1 MEQKRA
7 VAYIRVSSKSKAQ
20 SHSYEFQEFY
30 WRNEIAKRSDLELVN
45 IYADYGIS
53 GKTIRKRPQFLQM
66 IEDCRQGKIDVIYT
80 KSIQRFGRN
89 TEELIGT
96 VKKLRGYGVNVIF
109 EKEQIDTAQPN
120 SDLFLTIGAAVA
132 ENDLRIYSD
141 NQRWSMRKKF
151 ADGYVFIGHSIYGY
165 KMNKEN
171 NTLEIEPEQAKVVK
185 KIFDLYL
192 QGKGRQSIAKELEK
206 DGILSPTGNT
216 EWNENSVVKILKNE
230 KYKGCCLSQK
240 TLMIDGER
248 LMNDNLAPQYYMEN
262 THEAIVPAEIF
273 DNVQAKMERNKLKK
287 KVRRLSETPYPF
299 AKMIKCGLCGKYYQH
314 KINNSGTN
322 YAAPMWIC
330 SKRKKYGVA
339 GCDSSSLYDNVLRDK
354 FVECYNEFITTKAK
368 CEDEEI
374 LWMSHKKLLDSE
386 YELNTLYI
394 NKLITADAYRK
405 EIKEIKDKITDL
417 DKKISSYQ
425 GHFIKKS
432 DYVTISEFDED
443 KVNKFLKEVTV
454 INDRLIFAFI
464 NGAKISRKFANRV
477 PWNKKTYKEL
487 NYGNTQKS
495 ST

>member
-30 WRNEIAKRSDLELVN
+30 WKNEIAKRSDLELVN

-96 VKKLRGYGVNVIF
+96 VKKLRGFGVYVIF

-132 ENDLRIYSD
+132 ENDLRVYSD

-151 ADGYVFIGHSIYGY
+151 ADGYVVVGPLIYGY
-165 KMNKEN
+165 KMNKSN
-171 NTLEIEPEQAKVVK
+171 NTLEIVPEQASVVK
-185 KIFDLYL
+185 RIFDLYL
-192 QGKGRQSIAKELEK
+192 QGVGRQAIAKLMEK
-206 DGILSPTGNT
+206 DGIISPSGNT
-216 EWNENSVVKILKNE
+216 EWHENSVLKILCNE
-230 KYKGCCLSQK
+230 KYKGCSLSQK
-240 TLMIDGER
+240 TVKIDGIQIK
-248 LMNDNLAPQYYMEN
+248 NDNLAPQYYIEN
-262 THEAIVPAEIF
+262 THEAIIPVEVF
-273 DNVQAKMERNKLKK
+273 DKVQEMMKTVRAKK
-287 KVRRLSETPYPF
+287 KKPRLNDTPYPF

-314 KINNSGTN
+314 KINNSGKS
-322 YAAPMWIC
+322 YAMPMWIC
-330 SKRKKYGVA
+330 GRRKKYGVS
-339 GCDSSSLYDNVLRDK
+339 GCDSKFLYDNVLRDK
-354 FVECYNEFITTKAK
+354 FVECFNEFITTKAK

-374 LWMSHKKLLDSE
+374 LWTSHKKLLDSE

-394 NKLITADAYRK
+394 NKLITADAYQK

-454 INDRLIFAFI
+454 INDRLIFMFI

-487 NYGNTQKS
+487 DYGNTQKS

>member
-1 MEQKRA
+1 MERKRA

-151 ADGYVFIGHSIYGY
+151 ADGYIFIGHNIYGY

-171 NTLEIEPEQAKVVK
+171 NTLEIEPERAKVVK

-206 DGILSPTGNT
+206 DGILSPTGNA
-216 EWNENSVVKILKNE
+216 EWNENSIVKILKNE

-240 TLMIDGER
+240 TVMIDGER
-248 LMNDNLAPQYYMEN
+248 LINDNLAPQYYMEN
-262 THEAIVPAEIF
+262 THEAIIPAEIF

-314 KINNSGTN
+314 KINNVGKS

-330 SKRKKYGVA
+330 GRRKKYGVS
-339 GCDSSSLYDNVLRDK
+339 GCDSKFLYDNVLRDK
-354 FVECYNEFITTKAK
+354 FVECFNEFITKKAK

-374 LWMSHKKLLDSE
+374 LWQQHKNLLDSE

-394 NKLITADAYRK
+394 NKYISADAYQK
-405 EIKEIKDKITDL
+405 EIKEIKDKIADL

-432 DYVTISEFDED
+432 DYITINEFDED

-454 INDRLIFAFI
+454 INDLLIFTFI

>member
-1 MEQKRA
+1 MERKRA

-20 SHSYEFQEFY
+20 SRSYEFQEFY

-96 VKKLRGYGVNVIF
+96 VKKLRGFGVNVIF

-132 ENDLRIYSD
+132 ENDLRVYSD
-141 NQRWSMRKKF
+141 NQRWSIRKKF
-151 ADGYVFIGHSIYGY
+151 ADGYIVVGPWIYGY

-171 NTLEIEPEQAKVVK
+171 NTLEIVPEQAKVVK
-185 KIFDLYL
+185 KIFELYL
-192 QGKGRQSIAKELEK
+192 NGMGKQGIAKELEK
-206 DGILSPTGNT
+206 DDILSPTGNT
-216 EWNENSVVKILKNE
+216 VWHENTVLRILKNE
-230 KYKGCCLSQK
+230 KYKGCSLSQK
-240 TLMIDGER
+240 TVMMDGVR
-248 LMNDNLAPQYYMEN
+248 KINDNIATKYYIEN
-262 THEAIVPAEIF
+262 THEAIIPVEVFDKVQEEIKF
-273 DNVQAKMERNKLKK
+273 RSEKNRSP
-287 KVRRLSETPYPF
+287 RLSDEPYPF
-299 AKMIKCGLCGKYYQH
+299 AKMIKCGKCGKYYQH
-314 KINNSGTN
+314 KINNSGKS
-322 YAAPMWIC
+322 YATPMWIC
-330 SKRKKYGVA
+330 GKRKKYGVA
-339 GCDSSSLYDNVLRDK
+339 ECDSKFLYDNVLRDK
-354 FVECYNEFITTKAK
+354 FVECFNEFITKKAK

-374 LWMSHKKLLDSE
+374 LWQQHKNLLDSE
-386 YELNTLYI
+386 YELNTLYV
-394 NKLITADAYRK
+394 NKLITADAYQK

-432 DYVTISEFDED
+432 DYVTINEFDED

-454 INDRLIFAFI
+454 INDLLIFTFI
-464 NGAKISRKFANRV
+464 NGAKISKKFANRV

-487 NYGNTQKS
+487 NYGNTEKS